1 MMAWRLARN
10 LVKLDKTGNVT
21 TWVANIVDMAV
32 TLQSSTH
39 LGKISLVAWVA
50 GITEQRSS
58 ASDTFKL
65 PEENKDLLIRSSDDL
80 WNGEIKEF
88 RQFFH
93 ELKDAFTVWGQ

>member
-1 MMAWRLARN
+1 MP
-10 LVKLDKTGNVT
+10 
-21 TWVANIVDMAV
+21 V
-32 TLQSSTH
+32 TLQNGTH

-65 PEENKDLLIRSSDDL
+65 PEENKDPLNRSSDNIS
-80 WNGEIKEF
+80 NGEFKEF